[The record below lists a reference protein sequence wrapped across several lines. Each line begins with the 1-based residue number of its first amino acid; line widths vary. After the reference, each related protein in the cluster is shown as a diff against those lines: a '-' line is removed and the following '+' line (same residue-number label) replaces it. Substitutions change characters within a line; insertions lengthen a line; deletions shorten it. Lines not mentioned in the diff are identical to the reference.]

1 MIDSNLTREL
11 VNSYYDKLSKKEK
24 LNSLLS
30 EEFLLT
36 GTIARE
42 SIGREAY
49 VSNNFFKGIKSLNVK
64 CMLVEDDNA
73 CAIVSYDLISP
84 KGNSF
89 KAEIAEIW
97 KIKNGKL
104 DSVAIYFDTAFFQK
118 AIS

>member
-1 MIDSNLTREL
+1 
-11 VNSYYDKLSKKEK
+11 
-24 LNSLLS
+24 
-30 EEFLLT
+30 
-36 GTIARE
+36 
-42 SIGREAY
+42 
-49 VSNNFFKGIKSLNVK
+49 
-64 CMLVEDDNA
+64 MLVEDDNA